1 MKIFKN
7 GGVVMEGLGFLA
19 IIYAIVFAMA
29 FASPRKRDG
38 DDEE

>member
-1 MKIFKN
+1 
-7 GGVVMEGLGFLA
+7 MEGLGLLV

-38 DDEE
+38 DDE

>member
-1 MKIFKN
+1 
-7 GGVVMEGLGFLA
+7 VEGLGFLM
-19 IIYAIVFAMA
+19 IIYIIVFAMA